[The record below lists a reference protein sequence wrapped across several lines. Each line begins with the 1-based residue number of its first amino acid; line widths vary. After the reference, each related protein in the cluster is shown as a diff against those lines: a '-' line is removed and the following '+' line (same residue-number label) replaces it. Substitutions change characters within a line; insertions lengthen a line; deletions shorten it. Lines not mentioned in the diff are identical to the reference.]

1 MDLTFWLAVAAAI
14 LCATVAIYRES
25 KKDKK

>member
-14 LCATVAIYRES
+14 LCAAIAIYKES